1 MSKKIKVLIS
11 VVAAVLLLTIGTT
24 AVVMAQE
31 EPAPEPRAN
40 GLLSRVADDLGISQ
54 GELTDA
60 FQQAR
65 QEMRQE
71 MRQAGPSDGSG
82 LGDGNM
88 WNKRWHSAFGMRG
101 DGGRGHWQGQCQQG
115 NGA

>member
-1 MSKKIKVLIS
+1 MSKKVKVLIS
-11 VVAAVLLLTIGTT
+11 VVVAVLVLTVGTA

-40 GLLSRVADDLGISQ
+40 GLLARVADKLGISQ
-54 GELTDA
+54 EELTDA
-60 FQQAR
+60 FNQAR
-65 QEMRQE
+65 QEMRQDC
-71 MRQAGPSDGSG
+71 PSDGSG

>member
-1 MSKKIKVLIS
+1 MSKKVKVLIS
-11 VVAAVLLLTIGTT
+11 VVAAVLLLTVGTT

-40 GLLSRVADDLGISQ
+40 GLLARVAGILDIPEEDLI
-54 GELTDA
+54 TA
-60 FQQAR
+60 FNQAR
-65 QEMRQE
+65 QEIGQE
-71 MRQAGPSDGSG
+71 MRQACLSAGPG

-101 DGGRGHWQGQCQQG
+101 DGGGRHWQGQCQQG